1 MHQKG
6 KLKPIIISDADI
18 RRLSY
23 VPREH
28 ALRKGAASL
37 AKFRTAYAKL
47 FDLCDDGAAADAFL
61 LFLRRKL
68 NDKHE
73 KYASKVRKAETV
85 REMKQKEKKVETEN
99 RFLKER
105 VSRLERQVTQSKK
118 TLGPPVVG
126 KRRSLR
132 KIKSVP
138 F

>member
-1 MHQKG
+1 
-6 KLKPIIISDADI
+6 
-18 RRLSY
+18 
-23 VPREH
+23 
-28 ALRKGAASL
+28 
-37 AKFRTAYAKL
+37 
-47 FDLCDDGAAADAFL
+47 
-61 LFLRRKL
+61 
-68 NDKHE
+68 
-73 KYASKVRKAETV
+73 V